1 VIPLLVCGHAA
12 FETVGQIGI
21 TNFVEDGDDLLLNS
35 VRQFHFEL
43 GGHALFMWRRLMSV
57 DFEKMLLTGGDDGGV
72 ARVWSR
78 VAGIVE
84 PDCFRDAAPALIE
97 WRS

>member
-1 VIPLLVCGHAA
+1 MPLLASHHVA

-43 GGHALFMWRRLMSV
+43 GGHALYMWRRLMSV
-57 DFEKMLLTGGDDGGV
+57 DFEEMLLTEVTMAVLRGSGAV
-72 ARVWSR
+72 LLEFLSR
-78 VAGIVE
+78 IV
-84 PDCFRDAAPALIE
+84 FAMWHRH
-97 WRS
+97 